1 MFCLK
6 NLLDEK
12 GIYSY
17 IHREMF
23 GRHMSDTYPF
33 LVFTTDLLSDDTK
46 VKYCQTSTKII
57 SLKSEQV

>member
-17 IHREMF
+17 IHRELF

-33 LVFTTDLLSDDTK
+33 LVFTTDLSDDIK
-46 VKYCQTSTKII
+46 SKILSNIDYII